1 MVSLDRLVTLPGM
14 DESITHPFLARSV
27 TGSNG
32 VVATLRALT
41 SGDASSFGD
50 FLEALSAETRE
61 RYSPHPL
68 DRTEAERICA
78 ALDDPTALRFV
89 LADARDDRV
98 VAYLLAQFAIPESEK
113 ARYRNLGWTIEDG
126 ADCRIAPVVADHL
139 QGTGL
144 GTELLKGALGV
155 LRQRGCR
162 HVILFGGTQSSNTGA
177 IRAYEKAGFKPAGV
191 FRERG
196 VESVDMW
203 LSLK

>member
-1 MVSLDRLVTLPGM
+1 M
-14 DESITHPFLARSV
+14 DESTAHPFLARPV
-27 TGSNG
+27 TGING
-32 VVATLRALT
+32 AVATLRSLK
-41 SGDASSFGD
+41 SEDASSFGE

-89 LADARDDRV
+89 LADAHDDRV
-98 VAYLLAQFAIPESEK
+98 VAYLLAQFVIPEGEK
-113 ARYRNLGWTIEDG
+113 ARYRNLECAIEDG

-139 QGTGL
+139 QGNGL
-144 GTELLKGALGV
+144 GTELLKGALGI

-162 HVILFGGTQSSNTGA
+162 HVILFGGTRTSNAQA

-196 VESVDMW
+196 IESVDMW

>member
-1 MVSLDRLVTLPGM
+1 ME
-14 DESITHPFLARSV
+14 ESPAHPFPAISV
-27 TGSNG
+27 IGSNG
-32 VVATLRALT
+32 VVATLRALKR
-41 SGDASSFGD
+41 GDASSFGD

-61 RYSPHPL
+61 RYNPHPL

-89 LADARDDRV
+89 LVDARDDQV
-98 VAYLLAQFAIPESEK
+98 LAYLLAQFVIPEGEK
-113 ARYRNLGWTIEDG
+113 ARYQNRGWTIEDG
-126 ADCRIAPVVADHL
+126 ADCRIAPVVTDHL
-139 QGTGL
+139 QGNGL
-144 GTELLKGALGV
+144 GTELLKGALGI

-162 HVILFGGTQSSNTGA
+162 HVILFGGTRTSNARA

-196 VESVDMW
+196 IESVDMW

>member
-1 MVSLDRLVTLPGM
+1 M
-14 DESITHPFLARSV
+14 DEATAQPFLARPV
-27 TGSNG
+27 TGVNG
-32 VVATLRALT
+32 AVATLRALK
-41 SGDASSFGD
+41 SGDASSFGE
-50 FLEALSAETRE
+50 FLETLSTETRE
-61 RYSPHPL
+61 GYRPHPL

-89 LADARDDRV
+89 LADAHDDRV
-98 VAYLLAQFAIPESEK
+98 VAYLLAQFAIPEGEK

-139 QGTGL
+139 QGNGL
-144 GTELLKGALGV
+144 GTELLKGALDI

-162 HVILFGGTQSSNTGA
+162 HVILFGGTRTSNAQA
-177 IRAYEKAGFKPAGV
+177 IRAYEKAGFKPVGV

-196 VESVDMW
+196 IESVDMW